1 MNELAALTLRRIQSG
16 WGLLAMAHIY
26 QFAQGVPVIDFVDT
40 LYETSTMFQLPLGF
54 LPSLTRVKTV
64 DQLEMFVLYWS
75 AVYAGEGWA

>member
-1 MNELAALTLRRIQSG
+1 MDELATVTLRRIQNG

-26 QFAQGVPVIDFVDT
+26 HFAYGVPVIDFVET
-40 LYETSTMFQLPLGF
+40 LHNVSAMFQMPDGF

-64 DQLEMFVLYWS
+64 DQLETFVLYWS